1 MKKLVV
7 ASVILSVLVFF
18 GAALAAENQPSAKAT
33 AKVGNINVLD
43 QTDLPQTLILSQ
55 ILKTASQKDLFIDVS
70 LECGLYTKTKSGK
83 AGTVDTSIAKGG
95 VYVTVYVDDLPAYP
109 GEVKFCERQQTLTTY
124 LQGILDLGSGLVV
137 ADEYVELILETMDAN
152 SFNFIMA
159 DLSAGVH
166 TIKVK
171 ARIDTDVSGVA
182 EAKGS
187 IGKGSVTV
195 ESVRMIR
202 NEDFNLD

>member
-33 AKVGNINVLD
+33 AKVGAINKLD
-43 QTDLPQTLILSQ
+43 YTNLPETLILSQ

-95 VYVTVYVDDLPAYP
+95 VYVTVYVDDIEAYP
-109 GEVKFCERQQTLTTY
+109 GEVKFCEREQTLTT
-124 LQGILDLGSGLVV
+124 LLGGFLVGDV
-137 ADEYVELILETMDAN
+137 VRDEYVELILKTMDAN
-152 SFNFIMA
+152 SFNFIMP

-202 NEDFNLD
+202 NEDFNLP